1 MATKSTKSG
10 APLSF
15 SITSILS
22 SDLEEDEEIDVGNE
36 DAETD
41 DCVQGRMDKQ
51 PKFICHPSRKWLN
64 VEHDFIHVY
73 QVCLSVK
80 DDEDVA
86 EEEYDDDKSGRDEI
100 LTASSPEHVGGNE
113 EGRSVIK
120 VMTRAGF

>member
-1 MATKSTKSG
+1 MESTGRMATKSTKSG

-51 PKFICHPSRKWLN
+51 PKTICHPIWKWRN
-64 VEHDFIHVY
+64 VDYDFIHLF
-73 QVCLSVK
+73 QVCLSMK
-80 DDEDVA
+80 
-86 EEEYDDDKSGRDEI
+86 GRR
-100 LTASSPEHVGGNE
+100 GCG
-113 EGRSVIK
+113 
-120 VMTRAGF
+120 

>member
-1 MATKSTKSG
+1 MESRARMATKSTKSG

-51 PKFICHPSRKWLN
+51 PKFICHLPWKWPN
-64 VEHDFIHVY
+64 IEHDFIHMF
-73 QVCLSVK
+73 QDCLSMK
-80 DDEDVA
+80 
-86 EEEYDDDKSGRDEI
+86 GRR
-100 LTASSPEHVGGNE
+100 GCG
-113 EGRSVIK
+113 
-120 VMTRAGF
+120 